1 MNKNDK
7 VSTLEMEVALMNFL
21 GIRQNTVIPNV
32 SWAFFSHEVDL
43 LSLSIAGYATEIEIK
58 ISKSDL
64 KKDAEKKHK
73 HESSLLKY
81 LYFAVPEDLV
91 EFALLNI
98 PKRAGL
104 LSVRRI
110 KNTGYYQ
117 SSLNVFYE
125 VPPIRV
131 NVIREAEKNKTAR
144 KWSDAQIYKLL
155 RVGVMRILG
164 LKRKILK
171 YKFEGASN
179 G

>member
-1 MNKNDK
+1 MKSEDRIT
-7 VSTLEMEVALMNFL
+7 TLEMEVALMDYL
-21 GIRQNTVIPNV
+21 GIRQNSVIPNV
-32 SWAFFSHEVDL
+32 AWAFFSHEVDL
-43 LSLSIAGYATEIEIK
+43 LSLTLNGYATEIEIK
-58 ISKSDL
+58 ISRADL
-64 KKDAEKKHK
+64 RKDREKKHN
-73 HESSLLKY
+73 HESDLLKY
-81 LYFAVPEDLV
+81 LFFAVPDYLV

-98 PKRAGL
+98 PERAGL

-117 SSLNVFYE
+117 ASLNVFYE